1 MSPRFNYLSLVQVE
15 ELLSGLQRYHE
26 LKASVV
32 QLGQKKEKLTA
43 LVKLK
48 KKTKEKVE
56 ETVVIEMRKVR
67 ESIEQL
73 REEVWRLE
81 ENELRQLLDLQNCDE
96 TSVFESRLVASE
108 DTKDK
113 VQTYFFYEEEINRI
127 IPHEQGQSEEVK
139 LSHSEVGS
147 KYGLVTE
154 DGGYYLHV
162 RFA

>member
-1 MSPRFNYLSLVQVE
+1 MNYLSLVQVE

-96 TSVFESRLVASE
+96 TSVFESRLVASK
-108 DTKDK
+108 DTKDEVK
-113 VQTYFFYEEEINRI
+113 TYFFM
-127 IPHEQGQSEEVK
+127 K
-139 LSHSEVGS
+139 
-147 KYGLVTE
+147 KK
-154 DGGYYLHV
+154 
-162 RFA
+162 

>member
-1 MSPRFNYLSLVQVE
+1 MSPRLNYLSLVQVE

-26 LKASVV
+26 LKASVI

-56 ETVVIEMRKVR
+56 ETVVIEMRKLR

-96 TSVFESRLVASE
+96 TSVFESRLVASQ
-108 DTKDK
+108 DTKDE
-113 VQTYFFYEEEINRI
+113 VQTYFFM
-127 IPHEQGQSEEVK
+127 K
-139 LSHSEVGS
+139 
-147 KYGLVTE
+147 KK
-154 DGGYYLHV
+154 
-162 RFA
+162 

>member
-1 MSPRFNYLSLVQVE
+1 MSPRINYLSLVQVE

-26 LKASVV
+26 LKASVI

-108 DTKDK
+108 DTKDE
-113 VQTYFFYEEEINRI
+113 VQTYFFM
-127 IPHEQGQSEEVK
+127 K
-139 LSHSEVGS
+139 
-147 KYGLVTE
+147 KK
-154 DGGYYLHV
+154 
-162 RFA
+162 

>member
-1 MSPRFNYLSLVQVE
+1 MSPRLNYLSLVQVE

-73 REEVWRLE
+73 REEVCRLE

-108 DTKDK
+108 DTKDE
-113 VQTYFFYEEEINRI
+113 VQTYFFM
-127 IPHEQGQSEEVK
+127 K
-139 LSHSEVGS
+139 
-147 KYGLVTE
+147 KK
-154 DGGYYLHV
+154 
-162 RFA
+162 